1 MSWFKT
7 AEQLEAERVK
17 QALEQRIQELKQLL
31 SNSDYKVMSDYDKT
45 NDTILA
51 DRQAWREEI
60 RTLEVSING
69 N

>member
-1 MSWFKT
+1 MSFNISINT
-7 AEQLEAERVK
+7 AKQEADKSR
-17 QALEQRIQELKQLL
+17 QRIQELKQLL
-31 SNSDYKVMSDYDKT
+31 SNSDYKVMPDYDKT

-51 DRQAWREEI
+51 DRQAWRDEI